1 MLDENMPTVPYI
13 SIIYREHAKYLNDKV
28 KNDNLSFGLYPL
40 LIRIYHN
47 DGIIQEQL
55 AQDFH
60 LNESTIARNLKKL
73 EEKGFIKRIPDK
85 RAKRIRITDEGMKT
99 ARKLMDI
106 DEEWDMKIR
115 KIIGS
120 NQYDNL
126 RNMLKKI
133 TEEIT

>member
-1 MLDENMPTVPYI
+1 MPTVPYI

-85 RAKRIRITDEGMKT
+85 RTKRIRITDEGMKT

-120 NQYDNL
+120 DQYDNL
-126 RNMLKKI
+126 KNMLKKI

>member
-1 MLDENMPTVPYI
+1 MFDDDTPTVPYI
-13 SIIYREHAKYLNDKV
+13 SIIHREHAKYINDKA
-28 KNDNLSFGLYPL
+28 KDDNLSFGLYPL
-40 LIRIYHN
+40 LISIYHN

-55 AQDFH
+55 AHDFH

-85 RAKRIRITDEGMKT
+85 RTKRIEITVEGMKT
-99 ARKLMDI
+99 ARKVMDL

-120 NQYDNL
+120 DEYDNFKDT
-126 RNMLKKI
+126 LKKI
-133 TEEIT
+133 TEELI

>member
-85 RAKRIRITDEGMKT
+85 RTKRIRITDEGMKT

-126 RNMLKKI
+126 KNMLKKI